1 MILVDAHVHIHHGVE
16 LGAVLAC
23 AATNFGVAEE
33 DLSETRGRPGQR
45 VLCLTETEAARAFQ
59 AMSEMAASDIS
70 DKSGWR
76 FTATSERESLRASHA
91 EHGDL
96 FVVAGRQIVTAERL
110 EVLAL
115 GTSRFIPDGRI
126 ATDVIHEAQEQGALA
141 VLPWGFGK
149 WTGRRRKELRR
160 LLEEAFEQPIFL
172 GDNSAR
178 LRYLKQP
185 QPFTQSG
192 ERRQMILP
200 GSDPLP
206 IFSEFRRV
214 GSFGFAVSGSVSD
227 NTPFADLK
235 RKLIER
241 DGTVRPYG
249 RLEGLFRFLR
259 NQAAMQVRVR
269 LGFR

>member
-16 LGAVLAC
+16 MGAVLAC

-33 DLSETRGRPGQR
+33 DSLNTRGRPSQR
-45 VLCLTETEAARAFQ
+45 VICLTETETARMFQ
-59 AMSEMAASDIS
+59 AMSKMAASDVRGEN
-70 DKSGWR
+70 GWC
-76 FTATSERESLRASHA
+76 FKATSEQESVRASHA
-91 EHGDL
+91 EHGDM

-110 EVLAL
+110 EVLAI
-115 GTSRFIPDGRI
+115 GTSRFIPDGGN
-126 ATDVIHEAQEQGALA
+126 ATDVIHEVQELGALA

-149 WTGRRRKELRR
+149 WTGRRRKELHR
-160 LLEEAFEQPIFL
+160 LLEETFEQPIFL

-185 QPFTQSG
+185 QPFTQSK
-192 ERRQMILP
+192 ERRQLILP

-235 RKLIER
+235 RKLIEQ
-241 DGTVRPYG
+241 DETVRPYG

-259 NQAAMQVRVR
+259 NQAAMQVRIR